1 MGLFRKVTLLRGTT
15 ILERVSQLCSAERT
29 EFMSPLLTRVSQIP
43 YCGTTRFTTKVLNMP
58 RKSASYS
65 NLLRQQQEIAT
76 RLEQARKAAIGETRE
91 AIQSM
96 LTKNGFT
103 LDEVFPRA
111 GKGGRSHGTPRQS
124 RTPKYLH
131 SHHPMDGRSAR
142 AHPAFAPV
150 KVDGRIDDAKARD
163 RGMLNPRWVA
173 EQRKGVLEAIGIKS
187 AEAYAKKHRFDLP
200 DAA

>member
-1 MGLFRKVTLLRGTT
+1 MPHNPTL
-15 ILERVSQLCSAERT
+15 
-29 EFMSPLLTRVSQIP
+29 
-43 YCGTTRFTTKVLNMP
+43 
-58 RKSASYS
+58 YS
-65 NLLRQQQEIAT
+65 NLLRQQQEIVT
-76 RLEQARKAAIGETRE
+76 QLEQARQAGIGETRE
-91 AIQSM
+91 AIESI
-96 LTKNGFT
+96 LSENGFT

-163 RGMLNPRWVA
+163 RGMLNPQWVA
-173 EQRKGVLEAIGIKS
+173 EQRKGVLEALGIKS
-187 AEAYAKKHRFDLP
+187 AEAYAKKHRYDLP
-200 DAA
+200 DVA